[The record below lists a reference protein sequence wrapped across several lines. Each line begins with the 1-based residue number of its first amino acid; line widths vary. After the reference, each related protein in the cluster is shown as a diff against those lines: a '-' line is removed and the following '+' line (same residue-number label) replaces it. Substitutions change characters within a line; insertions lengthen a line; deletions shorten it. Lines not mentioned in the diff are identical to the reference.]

1 MRPVLGIAGYV
12 LREAASRKF
21 ILAFMVGI
29 TLVLAVV
36 AVSLRLEVID
46 GALAA
51 SRLFGKE
58 LRGNIQSIDVALRP
72 VYQAASFIVF
82 YGGILFGIVACS
94 DFAPGLMSPG
104 RIEHLLA
111 LPIQRWHLLAGTFLG
126 VMTLALGGTLYGTTG
141 LVLIFGVKAG
151 YWTVGPLVAGLMAC
165 VGFAAVYAV
174 MLTTATLVRSAAL
187 CAAAGFAFMVGGI
200 IAGHRQDISTF
211 FEEGLSRSAFLAVTL
226 VLPRLSALAEAAG
239 DIASS
244 TPLEVRSLGT
254 LLLGVF
260 VFGLGA
266 LAVGFWRFEGKDY

>member
-1 MRPVLGIAGYV
+1 MRPVVGIAGYV
-12 LREAASRKF
+12 LREAVSRKF

-36 AVSLRLEVID
+36 ALSLRLEVID

-51 SRLFGKE
+51 SRLFGQDI
-58 LRGNIQSIDVALRP
+58 RANIQSVDVALRP
-72 VYQAASFIVF
+72 VYQAAAFIVF

-94 DFAPGLMSPG
+94 DFAPSLMSPG

-187 CAAAGFAFMVGGI
+187 CAASGFAFMVGGI
-200 IAGHRQDISTF
+200 IAGNRQQISRF
-211 FEEGLSRSAFLAVTL
+211 FEEGLSRDAFLGVTL
-226 VLPRLSALAEAAG
+226 LLPRLSALAEAAG
-239 DIASS
+239 DLAASL
-244 TPLEVRSLGT
+244 PLEVSSLGT

-260 VFGLGA
+260 VFGMAA
-266 LAVGFWRFEGKDY
+266 LVVGFWRFEGKDY

>member
-1 MRPVLGIAGYV
+1 MRPVVGIAGYV
-12 LREAASRKF
+12 LREAVSRKF

-36 AVSLRLEVID
+36 ALSLRLEVID

-51 SRLFGKE
+51 SRLFGQDI
-58 LRGNIQSIDVALRP
+58 RANIQSVDVALRP
-72 VYQAASFIVF
+72 VYQASAFIVF

-94 DFAPGLMSPG
+94 DFAPSLMSPG

-200 IAGHRQDISTF
+200 IAGNRQQIARF
-211 FEEGLSRSAFLAVTL
+211 FEEGLSRDAFLGVTL
-226 VLPRLSALAEAAG
+226 LLPRLSALAEAAG
-239 DIASS
+239 DLAASL
-244 TPLEVRSLGT
+244 PLEVRSLGT

-260 VFGLGA
+260 VFGMAA
-266 LAVGFWRFEGKDY
+266 LVVGFWRFEGKDY

>member
-1 MRPVLGIAGYV
+1 MRPVVGIAGYV
-12 LREAASRKF
+12 LREAVSRKF

-36 AVSLRLEVID
+36 ALSLRLEVID

-51 SRLFGKE
+51 SRLFGQDI
-58 LRGNIQSIDVALRP
+58 RANIQSVDVALRP
-72 VYQAASFIVF
+72 VYQAAAFIVF

-94 DFAPGLMSPG
+94 DFAPSLMSPG

-187 CAAAGFAFMVGGI
+187 CAASGFAFMVGGI
-200 IAGHRQDISTF
+200 IAGNRQQIARF
-211 FEEGLSRSAFLAVTL
+211 FEEGLSRDAFLGVTL
-226 VLPRLSALAEAAG
+226 LLPRLSALAEAAG
-239 DIASS
+239 DLAASL
-244 TPLEVRSLGT
+244 PLEVSSLGT

-260 VFGLGA
+260 VFGMAA
-266 LAVGFWRFEGKDY
+266 LVVGFWRFEGKDY

>member
-1 MRPVLGIAGYV
+1 MNPVLGIAGYV
-12 LREAASRKF
+12 LREAMSRKF
-21 ILAFMVGI
+21 ILAFVVGI
-29 TLVLAVV
+29 TLVLSVV
-36 AVSLRLEVID
+36 ALSLRLDVVD

-51 SRLFGKE
+51 SRLFGE
-58 LRGNIQSIDVALRP
+58 EIHASIRSVDVALRP
-72 VYQAASFIVF
+72 VYTAAAFIVF

-94 DFAPGLMSPG
+94 DFAPSLMSPG

-151 YWTVGPLVAGLMAC
+151 YWTAGPLIAGLMAC

-187 CAAAGFAFMVGGI
+187 SAAAGILFLVGGI
-200 IAGHRQDISTF
+200 LAGYRTQIASA
-211 FEEGLSRSAFLAVTL
+211 FEHGVSRSIFEGVTL
-226 VLPRLSALAEAAG
+226 MLPRLSSLAQAAG
-239 DIASS
+239 DIAAS
-244 TPLEVRSLGT
+244 TPLEVHSLGA
-254 LLLGVF
+254 LLAGVM
-260 VFGLGA
+260 VFGFGA